1 MRDMFIRGGPLMWPL
16 LLCSIVSLTI
26 SIERIL
32 FWRREKRRRDNNRLE
47 KIFRQTE
54 AGDHH
59 RVLHSSYGRT
69 DEIDGLDSSARILIS
84 GLANRDYG
92 LREGM
97 EVAAEDEIERM
108 ERGLDILDTIITMA
122 PLFGILGTVL
132 GIIDSFDLLG
142 HSGIEDPKAVTGGI
156 AQALITTAAGL
167 TVALM
172 TLVPFNYLVAKVK
185 KETKEVNKIM
195 LRFEAAYRNGLKK
208 NDDDK

>member
-26 SIERIL
+26 SIERVF
-32 FWRREKRRRDNNRLE
+32 FWWREKRRRDNNRLE

-59 RVLHSSYGRT
+59 SVLHNSHART
-69 DEIDGLDSSARILIS
+69 DEIDFSSRILIS
-84 GLANRDYG
+84 GLANQDYG
-92 LREGM
+92 LRESM

-108 ERGLDILDTIITMA
+108 KRGLDILDTIITMA

-172 TLVPFNYLVAKVK
+172 TLLPFNYLVAKVK
-185 KETKEVNKIM
+185 KETREINKIM
-195 LRFEAAYRNGLKK
+195 LRFEAAYRNGLEK